1 MEPIVSNEELMA
13 KFEELLTI
21 RYADGYHVPENNK
34 FCFQCIGWKTPTPR
48 IIATLE
54 NDGENIILFIF
65 DKNGPRFPALVPD
78 NIVINDVLIFLIMSA
93 GEKMSKGQEL
103 PRFPTNGF
111 LGTPVTHFLKTRT
124 DF

>member
-48 IIATLE
+48 IIANLE
-54 NDGENIILFIF
+54 TEGENVVLFIF
-65 DKNGPRFPALVPD
+65 DKNGPRFPTSVPD
-78 NIVINDVLIFLIMSA
+78 NIVINDILTFLIISA
-93 GEKMSKGQEL
+93 GEKMGKGQEL
-103 PRFPTNGF
+103 SRFPTGGF
-111 LGTPVTHFLKTRT
+111 LGTHATHFLKART